1 MQRYEL
7 DAWLGDDHGLTCEQV
22 DQFTSV
28 ATDIGARYP
37 DEDDQDER
45 DAALIAAHRLMV
57 EDPRVV
63 VKDVAA
69 ELTRARTA
77 EARALAAARQ
87 CAVTLIENHG
97 QGVASES
104 GFARAVG
111 VGRSSVREWLGKR
124 RR

>member
-1 MQRYEL
+1 MTAME
-7 DAWLGDDHGLTCEQV
+7 AWLGEDHGLTTEQV
-22 DQFTSV
+22 AQFT
-28 ATDIGARYP
+28 ATAREIAARYP
-37 DEDDQDER
+37 DPDDQDER

-69 ELTRARTA
+69 ELTAARTA
-77 EARALAAARQ
+77 LIRALAGARQ
-87 CAVTLIENHG
+87 CAVTLIVDDTGRGIE
-97 QGVASES
+97 SES
-104 GFARAVG
+104 GFAREIG